1 MMTNDKRITYDGLA
15 QLKGVHRPPKFTSY
29 KRRCHRC
36 DEMFTADTRKSRICW
51 RCKKPPHNKVV
62 ELLDCDI
69 IK

>member
-1 MMTNDKRITYDGLA
+1 MVRAKQIRYYGLV
-15 QLKGVHRPPKFTSY
+15 QLKGRYSPPKFSSY

-36 DEMFTADTRKSRICW
+36 NELFTADTRKSRICGG
-51 RCKKPPHNKVV
+51 CKKPPHNKVV